1 MDTTPK
7 CSFHNAT
14 CVTPSYAVLAPISR
28 SCPPSKGWLLTCYSA
43 VCHYLEQSED
53 HSQSFDL
60 HALSAPPA
68 FVLSQDQTLIK
79 ITEHKCSVEKQ
90 IYSVYSTGLPSHYL
104 FVKVQFHQKA
114 IIGIAVLECQ
124 GKQYYSPQKIY
135 NVARG
140 IIFLLLGRELQ

>member
-7 CSFHNAT
+7 CSSHNAT

-43 VCHYLEQSED
+43 VCHYLKQSED

-79 ITEHKCSVEKQ
+79 ITEHKSTLLKNKF
-90 IYSVYSTGLPSHYL
+90 IPSYLTGLPSHYL
-104 FVKVQFHQKA
+104 FVKVHFDQTV
-114 IIGIAVLECQ
+114 IIKILDIQCQGNNPVLLPHDMAFVLETR
-124 GKQYYSPQKIY
+124 I
-135 NVARG
+135 
-140 IIFLLLGRELQ
+140 